1 MDSNF
6 IDMDLEFENITIGIV
21 EIIKVWGKFSLYKY
35 NLYSQLSLSKWY
47 LLIYYLYF
55 TFRCR
60 AKCSMDHDETNMRI
74 TCDNHNHGIN
84 TGKREKTA
92 SSVKVENNL

>member
-1 MDSNF
+1 
-6 IDMDLEFENITIGIV
+6 
-21 EIIKVWGKFSLYKY
+21 
-35 NLYSQLSLSKWY
+35 
-47 LLIYYLYF
+47 
-55 TFRCR
+55 
-60 AKCSMDHDETNMRI
+60 MDHDETNMRI